1 MAHGSWRFLT
11 GREDGITRMSTPIL
25 LEESEFHMRI
35 DDALEAIEIAVEAA
49 GDDIDS
55 EINGGILSLEFADG
69 SKVIVNRQTPLR
81 EIWVAAKSGGFH
93 FRFDGAAWRD
103 TRSGEALDA
112 LLTRVIAQQSGRVIP
127 ITL

>member
-1 MAHGSWRFLT
+1 
-11 GREDGITRMSTPIL
+11 
-25 LEESEFHMRI
+25 
-35 DDALEAIEIAVEAA
+35 VEAA

-93 FRFDGAAWRD
+93 FRFDGATWRD

-112 LLTRVIAQQSGRVIP
+112 LLTQVIAQQSGRVIP

>member
-1 MAHGSWRFLT
+1 
-11 GREDGITRMSTPIL
+11 MSTPIL
-25 LEESEFHMRI
+25 LEESEFHARV
-35 DDALEAIEIAVEAA
+35 DRVLAAIENAVEAA
-49 GDDIDS
+49 IETSDANIDS

-93 FRFDGAAWRD
+93 FRLDGTLWRD
-103 TRSGEALDA
+103 TRGGDALDA
-112 LLTRVIAQQSGRVIP
+112 LLTRVIAQQSGHVIP